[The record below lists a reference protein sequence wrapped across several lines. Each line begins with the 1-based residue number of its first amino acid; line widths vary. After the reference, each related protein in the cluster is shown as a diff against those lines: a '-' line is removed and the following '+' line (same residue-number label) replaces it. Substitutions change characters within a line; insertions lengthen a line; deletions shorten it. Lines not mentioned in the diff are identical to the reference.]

1 MFEQDVYLPSLATG
15 QNLFDESSLTHTW
28 PDTKGAESK
37 SLDCR
42 TLPLTPRVITVC
54 IFQILVC
61 LKMGYIHKKMPEL
74 TFELEKHI
82 ETSLDLVVPPFS

>member
-1 MFEQDVYLPSLATG
+1 MMFEQDVYLPSLATG

-42 TLPLTPRVITVC
+42 TLPLTPRVLLCV
-54 IFQILVC
+54 
-61 LKMGYIHKKMPEL
+61 YISDTGLSKNGVY
-74 TFELEKHI
+74 
-82 ETSLDLVVPPFS
+82 S